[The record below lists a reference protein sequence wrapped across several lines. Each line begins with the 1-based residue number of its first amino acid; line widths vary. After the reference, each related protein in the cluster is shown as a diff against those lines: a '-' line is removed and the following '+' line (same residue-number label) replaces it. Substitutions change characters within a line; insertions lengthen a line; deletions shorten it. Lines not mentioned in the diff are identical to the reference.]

1 MERRDYLMAQIEQI
15 GKVFSKILLGFKE
28 EKIQDSID
36 SAIDKAN
43 SNFLN
48 QTNVSIGQIL
58 KLKDIELKEYLKNK
72 VLTTNHI
79 DIIVNYLLEIVNS
92 KYLNNEN
99 KILYLQKT
107 LELHLVSDQL
117 FQAISFGNNQ
127 KQAEI
132 KEKITKL
139 ERLKLK

>member
-1 MERRDYLMAQIEQI
+1 MAQIEQI

-48 QTNVSIGQIL
+48 QTNVSIEQIL
-58 KLKDIELKEYLKNK
+58 KLKDIELKEYLKDK
-72 VLTTNHI
+72 VLSTNHI

>member
-1 MERRDYLMAQIEQI
+1 MAQIEQI

-48 QTNVSIGQIL
+48 QTNVSIEQIL
-58 KLKDIELKEYLKNK
+58 KLKVIELKEYLKDK
-72 VLTTNHI
+72 VLSTNHI